1 MNKSII
7 RKLLDKLFSA
17 KKLALYLPL
26 SLAAV
31 MLVLGGIFGEREI
44 DLFLFFV
51 TGVIFSAVWF
61 AFVYSLVRLPARFK
75 NCSDWYTDSFEL
87 FLTIAFAL
95 SAILQTVNF
104 IKDASG
110 FSLSLCFGCLLC
122 RDSDKLDLLMRLNL
136 SGMQRIFMPQYG
148 QTGAVL
154 KTLKHFGQLRIQKS
168 PSEFIAGRS
177 RGDWFRLQSTS
188 ASNKGFRV

>member
-17 KKLALYLPL
+17 KRLALYLPL

-44 DLFLFFV
+44 DLFLFYV

-61 AFVYSLVRLPARFK
+61 AFVYSLVRLPARLK
-75 NCSDWYTDSFEL
+75 NCPDWYTDSFEL

-104 IKDASG
+104 IKDTSG
-110 FSLSLCFGCLLC
+110 FSLSLCFALVSL
-122 RDSDKLDLLMRLNL
+122 
-136 SGMQRIFMPQYG
+136 
-148 QTGAVL
+148 GAVSL
-154 KTLKHFGQLRIQKS
+154 AH
-168 PSEFIAGRS
+168 
-177 RGDWFRLQSTS
+177 
-188 ASNKGFRV
+188 NKRT